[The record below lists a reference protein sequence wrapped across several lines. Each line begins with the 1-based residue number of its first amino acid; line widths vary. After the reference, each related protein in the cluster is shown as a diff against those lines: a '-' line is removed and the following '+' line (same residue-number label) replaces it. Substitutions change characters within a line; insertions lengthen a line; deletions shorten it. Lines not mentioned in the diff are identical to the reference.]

1 MKIAFQTLVKTLV
14 ICMFAWIANV
24 SAGNVQYK
32 FEEFYDESASLQLEQ
47 VSNLNFSPTSGQI
60 RKPYQTGTLWLRVSI
75 AANQSN
81 SFLFFEN
88 PSIDEVFIYSRDQ
101 INLGPWSSEQIPM
114 RALLQ
119 GYLLDKQTENL
130 NNSSEFYLKIRSQA
144 PKQFNVMVLSDAET
158 QLKQHIRYAVLSSQF
173 TAAFILLIWIGIQN
187 WLARSKIFITVMISV
202 PLFVLSRLNYFGLFL
217 TNDISSATMYLNLN
231 MVLFLSLIAVGTLM
245 LKEGFGRLFSSRQN
259 RTFLIFFLSSFLP
272 AFGLLFEIPRGHL
285 VASSVLINFLMMT
298 TLFYFLISIFLK
310 QKHLIWTYKYHL
322 VVSITYATMSVIP
335 GIYFIEPQLFPFTWG
350 LPAFRDFFYPVL
362 AFLIML
368 QMLNE
373 QKEREMDAIFTLGV
387 SKATA
392 DQEIEKNKQQ
402 HVFLGMLLH
411 EIKTPLSVIKFGA
424 ESLKNGQADHAKNQ
438 VWAARVDNAA
448 DTINHILNQCL
459 LADKFEF
466 GLSNYQE
473 EQINLRAEFSQIVD
487 RVGYLNPAYP
497 ERIHWEFC
505 EGLPIDTQLYV
516 DPIFLRSILE
526 NLISNAL
533 KYSAANSRI
542 YLAVSQSTLGSKPM
556 FEFQIKNQIGKVGP
570 PQIDK
575 IFARYY
581 RAEEA
586 KGYSGTGL
594 GLWLANEQAKAMSAS
609 IRCEFDNIWTI
620 FTLQIPNLN
629 EVK

>member
-1 MKIAFQTLVKTLV
+1 MKIALQPLVKTVV
-14 ICMFAWIANV
+14 ICMFVWIANV
-24 SAGNVQYK
+24 SAGNIQYK
-32 FEEFYDESASLQLEQ
+32 IEEFYDESASLQLEQ
-47 VSNLNFSPTSGQI
+47 VVGSNFSETSGQI
-60 RKPYQTGTLWLRVSI
+60 RKPYQKGTLWLRVSI
-75 AANQSN
+75 AANQAD

-88 PSIDEVFIYSRDQ
+88 PTIDEVILYSRKQ
-101 INLGPWSSEQIPM
+101 IHLGPWNADQLPM

-119 GYLLDKQTENL
+119 GHLIDKKTSNL
-130 NNSSEFYLKIRSQA
+130 NNNTEFYLKIRSQA

-217 TNDISSATMYLNLN
+217 NNEHSSTTTYLNIN

-245 LKEGFGRLFSSRQN
+245 LKEGFGRLFNSTQN
-259 RTFLIFFLSSFLP
+259 RIFMIFFSLSFLP
-272 AFGLLFEIPRGHL
+272 SIGLLFEIPRGHL
-285 VASSVLINFLMMT
+285 VASSVLLNILMTT

-310 QKHLIWTYKYHL
+310 QKHLILTYKYHL

-335 GIYFIEPQLFPFTWG
+335 GIYFIAPQLFPFTWG

-392 DQEIEKNKQQ
+392 EQEIEKNKQQ

-424 ESLKNGQADHAKNQ
+424 DSFKNDQADHFKNR
-438 VWAARVDNAA
+438 VWALRVDNAA

-466 GLSNYQE
+466 GLANYQE
-473 EQINLRAEFSQIVD
+473 EQVNLHAEFSQIVE
-487 RVGYLNPAYP
+487 RVGYLNPTYP
-497 ERIHWEFC
+497 ERIHWEFSNS
-505 EGLPIDTQLYV
+505 LPIDTKLYV
-516 DPIFLRSILE
+516 DPIYLRSILE

-533 KYSAANSRI
+533 KYSATNSKI
-542 YLAVSQSTLGSKPM
+542 FLTVSQSTLGVEPK

-570 PQIDK
+570 PQVDK
-575 IFARYY
+575 IFTRYY

-629 EVK
+629 EPK

>member
-1 MKIAFQTLVKTLV
+1 
-14 ICMFAWIANV
+14 MFTWIANV
-24 SAGNVQYK
+24 SAGNIQYK
-32 FEEFYDESASLQLEQ
+32 IEEFYDESASLQLEQ
-47 VSNLNFSPTSGQI
+47 VERSNFSQTSGQI
-60 RKPYQTGTLWLRVSI
+60 RKPYQKGTLWLRVSI
-75 AANQSN
+75 TANQAD

-88 PSIDEVFIYSRDQ
+88 PTIDEVILYSRKQ
-101 INLGPWSSEQIPM
+101 IHLGPWNADQLPM

-119 GYLLDKQTENL
+119 GHLLDKKTSNL
-130 NNSSEFYLKIRSQA
+130 NNNTEFYLKIRSQA

-217 TNDISSATMYLNLN
+217 NNEHSSTTMYLNVN
-231 MVLFLSLIAVGTLM
+231 MVLFLSLIAIGTLM
-245 LKEGFGRLFSSRQN
+245 LKEGFGRLFNSAQN
-259 RTFLIFFLSSFLP
+259 RIFMIFFSMPFLP
-272 AFGLLFEIPRGHL
+272 SIGLLFEIPRGYL
-285 VASSVLINFLMMT
+285 VASSVLLNILMT
-298 TLFYFLISIFLK
+298 STLFYFLISIFSK
-310 QKHLIWTYKYHL
+310 QKSLIWTYKYHL

-335 GIYFIEPQLFPFTWG
+335 GIYFIAPQLFPFTWG

-368 QMLNE
+368 QMLDE
-373 QKEREMDAIFTLGV
+373 QKEREMDAIFTLGA
-387 SKATA
+387 SKAAA
-392 DQEIEKNKQQ
+392 DLEIEKNKQQ

-424 ESLKNGQADHAKNQ
+424 DSFKNDRADHAKNR
-438 VWAARVDNAA
+438 VWALRVDNAA

-466 GLSNYQE
+466 GLANYQE
-473 EQINLRAEFSQIVD
+473 EQVNLHAEFSQIVE
-487 RVGYLNPAYP
+487 RVGYLNPSYP
-497 ERIHWEFC
+497 ERIHWEFSNS
-505 EGLPIDTQLYV
+505 LPIDTKLYV

-533 KYSAANSRI
+533 KYSPANSKI
-542 YLAVSQSTLGSKPM
+542 FLTVSQSTLGIVPK

-570 PQIDK
+570 PQLDK
-575 IFARYY
+575 IFSRYY

-629 EVK
+629 ELK